1 MTHTSYI
8 HHASSRRSHASESRV
23 ERSVVRG
30 VTSRLAMVIA
40 QRSLRVVLACALA
53 LLALACTAR
62 AHAPVLPN
70 LPNLP
75 PNLHA
80 ALSTVDVSKCP
91 EHKSGHRRANTAGN
105 AHLKR
110 GAHDT
115 ALACYV
121 AALSSKMNFP
131 PALYGVGETFARR
144 APGGFEL
151 ARESFELAL
160 RHWPE
165 YADAAI
171 ALGDLWSAVRGDRAR
186 AETYYARATKAKPG
200 DALSWEA
207 LASNQY
213 EDGRFDDAL
222 ASYNEALN
230 AVRQAPGLYFSR
242 GKVHR
247 AKKDY
252 GACVEDA
259 QQALKLAENFGQAYH
274 LLATCEEKLLG
285 VAALEVDAHYRAAI
299 EHEPEFAD
307 HFLDF
312 VHFIYRNDESRL
324 KEAREILSK
333 AHASMEDNGERAK
346 LERGTREFEEFA
358 SRRAHDN
365 SEL

>member
-1 MTHTSYI
+1 
-8 HHASSRRSHASESRV
+8 
-23 ERSVVRG
+23 
-30 VTSRLAMVIA
+30 MVIA

-131 PALYGVGETFARR
+131 PALYGVGEPFARR

-165 YADAAI
+165 YA
-171 ALGDLWSAVRGDRAR
+171 
-186 AETYYARATKAKPG
+186 
-200 DALSWEA
+200 LS
-207 LASNQY
+207 LI
-213 EDGRFDDAL
+213 
-222 ASYNEALN
+222 
-230 AVRQAPGLYFSR
+230 
-242 GKVHR
+242 H
-247 AKKDY
+247 
-252 GACVEDA
+252 
-259 QQALKLAENFGQAYH
+259 
-274 LLATCEEKLLG
+274 
-285 VAALEVDAHYRAAI
+285 I
-299 EHEPEFAD
+299 
-307 HFLDF
+307 
-312 VHFIYRNDESRL
+312 
-324 KEAREILSK
+324 
-333 AHASMEDNGERAK
+333 
-346 LERGTREFEEFA
+346 
-358 SRRAHDN
+358 
-365 SEL
+365 

>member
-1 MTHTSYI
+1 
-8 HHASSRRSHASESRV
+8 
-23 ERSVVRG
+23 
-30 VTSRLAMVIA
+30 MVIA

-75 PNLHA
+75 PTLHA

-91 EHKSGHRRANTAGN
+91 EHKSVHRRANTAGN

-186 AETYYARATKAKPG
+186 AETYYARATKAKP
-200 DALSWEA
+200 
-207 LASNQY
+207 
-213 EDGRFDDAL
+213 
-222 ASYNEALN
+222 
-230 AVRQAPGLYFSR
+230 
-242 GKVHR
+242 
-247 AKKDY
+247 
-252 GACVEDA
+252 
-259 QQALKLAENFGQAYH
+259 
-274 LLATCEEKLLG
+274 
-285 VAALEVDAHYRAAI
+285 
-299 EHEPEFAD
+299 
-307 HFLDF
+307 
-312 VHFIYRNDESRL
+312 
-324 KEAREILSK
+324 
-333 AHASMEDNGERAK
+333 
-346 LERGTREFEEFA
+346 
-358 SRRAHDN
+358 
-365 SEL
+365 